1 MRPSGGAGRRP
12 GRRPSGAQPGER
24 VVRLW
29 TVDIEAAA
37 DHRSGEQSGETSL
50 PSGRRSRLPAVG
62 SAAQLLA
69 DLFVRAGDD
78 ELVNPTPCPAYT
90 LGDLIDHVGG
100 LALAF
105 AAAANKDRGTYADQE
120 PFEDASRLGEDW
132 RTRIPRDLGTLA
144 EAWRKPDAW
153 TGMTRIAGGDAPA
166 AMVGLSLA
174 DELVVHGWDVARA
187 TG

>member
-62 SAAQLLA
+62 SGTPRRTGLTDASRLGSGLILMNIVDLGSAAQRLA
-69 DLFVRAGDD
+69 DLVVRAGDD
-78 ELVNPTPCPAYT
+78 ELGKPTPCPA
-90 LGDLIDHVGG
+90 
-100 LALAF
+100 
-105 AAAANKDRGTYADQE
+105 
-120 PFEDASRLGEDW
+120 
-132 RTRIPRDLGTLA
+132 
-144 EAWRKPDAW
+144 
-153 TGMTRIAGGDAPA
+153 
-166 AMVGLSLA
+166 
-174 DELVVHGWDVARA
+174 
-187 TG
+187 